1 MKMNEAFKDGSL
13 LAAAMAAKVGK
24 HEGSEGHPINFE
36 RSGDYHRYMGK
47 YVFEAFRREFAK
59 GYREGWKEAVSRV
72 I

>member
-1 MKMNEAFKDGSL
+1 MNMSEAYKDGYL

-36 RSGDYHRYMGK
+36 RSGDYHRYMSK
-47 YVFEAFRREFAK
+47 YVFDAYRREFAR
-59 GYREGWKEAVSRV
+59 GYREGWKGAASRS